1 MRRTGIRHTAL
12 APAMDSSQDS
22 AMAKGKQPV
31 ESRPS
36 WTQAYVMAAFSL
48 VLGVMLGYLFRGS
61 APPSNLA
68 ASPPS
73 SSQSAPT
80 SNSLPSL
87 LGSSPGTQG
96 TGPQS
101 KAALDSAA
109 APMIE
114 ALSRTPNDFDT
125 LVKLGNLY
133 YDGQAYPEAIGYYE
147 KALKVRPDSVEVRT
161 DMGTAYWY
169 SGNADRALAEF
180 DRSLKLRPGHAPTL
194 FNVGI
199 VRWQGKNDGKG
210 AIAAW
215 EELLKKNP
223 SYPQRDKV
231 EQMMAQA
238 KTER

>member
-1 MRRTGIRHTAL
+1 
-12 APAMDSSQDS
+12 MDSSQDN
-22 AMAKGKQPV
+22 AMPKGKQPV

-68 ASPPS
+68 PS
-73 SSQSAPT
+73 SSPSASA

-87 LGSSPGTQG
+87 GASAGAQG
-96 TGPQS
+96 AGPQS
-101 KAALDSAA
+101 KTALDSAA
-109 APMIE
+109 AAMVE
-114 ALSRTPNDFDT
+114 ALTRTPNDFDT

-147 KALKVRPDSVEVRT
+147 KALKVRPDAVEVRT

-199 VRWQGKNDGKG
+199 VRWQGKNDSKG
-210 AIAAW
+210 AIGAW

-238 KTER
+238 KAGR

>member
-1 MRRTGIRHTAL
+1 
-12 APAMDSSQDS
+12 
-22 AMAKGKQPV
+22 MAKGKQQV

-61 APPSNLA
+61 APPSNVA
-68 ASPPS
+68 PSAPS
-73 SSQSAPT
+73 SSQSGPA

-87 LGSSPGTQG
+87 LGAGQ
-96 TGPQS
+96 QS
-101 KAALDSAA
+101 KAALDNAA

-114 ALSRTPNDFDT
+114 ALRQTPNDFDT

-147 KALKVRPDSVEVRT
+147 KALKVRPDAVEVRT

-180 DRSLKLRPGHAPTL
+180 DRSLTLRPGHAPTL

-199 VRWQGKNDGKG
+199 VRWQGKNDSNG

-215 EELLKKNP
+215 EELLRKNP
-223 SYPQRDKV
+223 GYPERGKV
-231 EQMMAQA
+231 ESMMAQA
-238 KTER
+238 KAGR